1 MSDKEKTKEKKTIS
15 QEDVMKLL
23 DSCYD
28 KCLNGVPKV
37 SQSVEDMAEDYLKK
51 YQTKEES
58 CKAMLKNQIAKC
70 TTSGFITWWY
80 HYYAC
85 YTSSKCGKRNVC
97 ADAYDSLRCI
107 YGRIRVK

>member
-51 YQTKEES
+51 YQKEHPDAPLVHNEGN
-58 CKAMLKNQIAKC
+58 LKGQIIEAR
-70 TTSGFITWWY
+70 TY
-80 HYYAC
+80 
-85 YTSSKCGKRNVC
+85 
-97 ADAYDSLRCI
+97 
-107 YGRIRVK
+107 

>member
-1 MSDKEKTKEKKTIS
+1 
-15 QEDVMKLL
+15 MKLL

-70 TTSGFITWWY
+70 TTSGFITGFGGIITMPVTLPAKW
-80 HYYAC
+80 
-85 YTSSKCGKRNVC
+85 KRNVC

>member
-51 YQTKEES
+51 VS
-58 CKAMLKNQIAKC
+58 
-70 TTSGFITWWY
+70 
-80 HYYAC
+80 
-85 YTSSKCGKRNVC
+85 
-97 ADAYDSLRCI
+97 D
-107 YGRIRVK
+107 